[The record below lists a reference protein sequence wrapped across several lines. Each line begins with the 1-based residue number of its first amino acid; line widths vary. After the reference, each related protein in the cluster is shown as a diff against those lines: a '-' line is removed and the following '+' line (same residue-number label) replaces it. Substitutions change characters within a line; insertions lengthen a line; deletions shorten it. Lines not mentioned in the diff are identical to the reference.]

1 MHATATTMSS
11 LMVSLAQ
18 QEIAALAD
26 YFKSVTAAGSL
37 SSRRRGKP
45 GKLGK
50 PQVCKRASGS
60 RWTTLNTVSNAHE
73 VPPQVGEFIL
83 KTDK

>member
-11 LMVSLAQ
+11 PTVSLSQ

-45 GKLGK
+45 
-50 PQVCKRASGS
+50 QVCKRASGS
-60 RWTTLNTVSNAHE
+60 RWMTLNTVSDAHE